1 MNEHDEQLHAMRHS
15 MAHIMAAALKML
27 YPAAQFGVGPVIEHG
42 YYYDVKLDQPLSDK
56 DLPQLKKAMHKII
69 SANLPIEREEWAI
82 EEAITYFQ
90 DNNQPYKVELLQDL
104 QQHGTT
110 SVKDIPKDDLGI
122 QEDVEKITTVSVYKI
137 GEFVDL
143 CRGPHL
149 ESTGQAGVF
158 KLDKLAGA
166 YWRGDEKRDQLQ
178 RIYGLAFESEADLS
192 DHLTLVAEAIKRD
205 HRKLGKEL
213 DLFTFS
219 EQVGSGLPLFTP
231 RGTYLRELLNDY
243 SQHLRLDEGFEKVWV
258 PHLTKKNLYETSGHW
273 DKFGGELLLVTS
285 QETSDELIL
294 KPMNCPH
301 HQQIFASQPRSYRD
315 LPIKYMETTTV
326 YRDEKSGELNG
337 LSRVRSITQDDSH
350 TFCTPDQIE
359 DVLRMLTRITK
370 EFYATLGMTLRAR
383 LSYRDDTDGYLG
395 DPKLWERAQSTLR
408 KVAES
413 EDLDF
418 YEVPGEAA
426 FYGPKIDFMAR
437 DALGREHQLATPQ
450 LDFVQPARFGLSY
463 TDSDGSAQT
472 PVMIHFALLGSI
484 ERFLSVFIEHTAG
497 HFPVWVAPE
506 QVRVVPVSEKVAEYA
521 EGVYAHLKKLGVRV
535 RLDTSNESLGKR
547 IRAAEMFKVP
557 YILVLGER
565 EAESGQVAVRQA
577 KVGDQGAITL
587 DAFVEKITTEIN
599 SRSV

>member
-1 MNEHDEQLHAMRHS
+1 
-15 MAHIMAAALKML
+15 
-27 YPAAQFGVGPVIEHG
+27 
-42 YYYDVKLDQPLSDK
+42 
-56 DLPQLKKAMHKII
+56 
-69 SANLPIEREEWAI
+69 
-82 EEAITYFQ
+82 
-90 DNNQPYKVELLQDL
+90 
-104 QQHGTT
+104 
-110 SVKDIPKDDLGI
+110 
-122 QEDVEKITTVSVYKI
+122 
-137 GEFVDL
+137 
-143 CRGPHL
+143 
-149 ESTGQAGVF
+149 
-158 KLDKLAGA
+158 
-166 YWRGDEKRDQLQ
+166 
-178 RIYGLAFESEADLS
+178 
-192 DHLTLVAEAIKRD
+192 
-205 HRKLGKEL
+205 
-213 DLFTFS
+213 
-219 EQVGSGLPLFTP
+219 
-231 RGTYLRELLNDY
+231 
-243 SQHLRLDEGFEKVWV
+243 
-258 PHLTKKNLYETSGHW
+258 
-273 DKFGGELLLVTS
+273 
-285 QETSDELIL
+285 
-294 KPMNCPH
+294 
-301 HQQIFASQPRSYRD
+301 
-315 LPIKYMETTTV
+315 
-326 YRDEKSGELNG
+326 
-337 LSRVRSITQDDSH
+337 
-350 TFCTPDQIE
+350 
-359 DVLRMLTRITK
+359 
-370 EFYATLGMTLRAR
+370 MTLRAR

-418 YEVPGEAA
+418 NEVPGEAA

-450 LDFVQPARFGLSY
+450 LDFVQPARLGLGY